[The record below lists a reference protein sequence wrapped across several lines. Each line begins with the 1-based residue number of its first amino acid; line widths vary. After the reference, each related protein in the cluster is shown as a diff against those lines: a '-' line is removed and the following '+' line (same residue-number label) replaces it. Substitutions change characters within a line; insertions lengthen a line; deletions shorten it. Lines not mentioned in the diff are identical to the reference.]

1 MALDV
6 TGTLIKIL
14 PEVKGEGK
22 NGVWVKQEFV
32 LETADQY
39 PKKICLSLWG
49 DKANELKKYALG
61 DNLTASINLESRE
74 YNERWFTEARAWK
87 LELAGRS
94 EGTSNTQ
101 ESTYAAPSVTSMP
114 KEKLPTTALPDAM
127 QSFGEDDD
135 LPF

>member
-1 MALDV
+1 MALDL

-14 PEVKGEGK
+14 PEVTGAGK
-22 NGVWVKQEFV
+22 NGSWVKQEFV

-39 PKKICLSLWG
+39 PKKVCLSLWG
-49 DKANELKKYALG
+49 DKVAELKKYALG

-74 YNERWFTEARAWK
+74 YNDRWYTEARAWR
-87 LELAGRS
+87 LELAGRAES
-94 EGTSNTQ
+94 ATEASYSGGT
-101 ESTYAAPSVTSMP
+101 AAPAQQ

-127 QSFGEDDD
+127 QSFSEDDD

>member
-39 PKKICLSLWG
+39 PKKVCLSLWG
-49 DKANELKKYALG
+49 DKANELKKFALG

-74 YNERWFTEARAWK
+74 YNERWFTEARAWR
-87 LELAGRS
+87 LELAGRNES
-94 EGTSNTQ
+94 GSSNQ
-101 ESTYAAPSVTSMP
+101 ESSYAAPVAAMP
-114 KEKLPTTALPDAM
+114 KEKIPTTALPDAM
-127 QSFGEDDD
+127 QSFSEDDD

>member
-6 TGTLIKIL
+6 TGTLIKVL

-32 LETADQY
+32 IETADQY

-49 DKANELKKYALG
+49 DKAAELKKYALG

-87 LELAGRS
+87 LELAGS
-94 EGTSNTQ
+94 GSSNTDSNYSQ
-101 ESTYAAPSVTSMP
+101 NQPVNAAPKEQIASTPLPPSMQNIS
-114 KEKLPTTALPDAM
+114 E
-127 QSFGEDDD
+127 EDD